1 MSTSRTG
8 TYEVTLGETVQ
19 QVRIEQLSEDGGV
32 RRYRLTIG
40 DEPPFEVE
48 ATAPEPD
55 VRTLL
60 VDGGSYDV
68 GIVPDE
74 EGFEI
79 HVAGY
84 PHAVGV
90 VDPRRKALRAAGG
103 AAGGVIKTQMPG
115 RIVRL
120 LVQPGDA
127 VTKGTPL
134 LVVEAMKMEN
144 EIKAPLDGVVKRFAV
159 AEGDLVEA
167 KSVLVEIE

>member
-1 MSTSRTG
+1 MSTKPTG
-8 TYEVTLGETVQ
+8 TYEVTLGETAR
-19 QVRIEQLSEDGGV
+19 QVRIEQLSSEGGV
-32 RRYRLTIG
+32 TRYRLQIG
-40 DEPPFEVE
+40 DEPAFEVE

-68 GIVPDE
+68 GIVPDD
-74 EGFEI
+74 EGFEV

-84 PHAVGV
+84 PHQVGV
-90 VDPRRKALRAAGG
+90 VDPRRKALRAGGG

-120 LVQPGDA
+120 LVEPGDE
-127 VTKGTPL
+127 VTKGEPL

-144 EIKAPLDGVVKRFAV
+144 EIKAPRDGIVKRFAV
-159 AEGDLVEA
+159 GEGDLVEA
-167 KSVLVEIE
+167 KSVLVELE